1 MTTTLTM
8 KMPREFNKASSCRRS
23 LLAHSACLLSALMA
37 IACSSDDNAGP
48 GTGTAGASLAGAG
61 GTGGGTGRGT
71 GGVARA
77 DAADGNGGGDSAD
90 TGLGGGSGMG
100 GTGGTDI
107 IDAGGERVFDTDDG
121 GIPPDAAV
129 GSCAAANWNVSANVS
144 NPGNPPI
151 NAVDGNPAT
160 RWSTGGA
167 QGPGQYYEID
177 FRGYVQL
184 SQITINS
191 AGSAGDYARGIEL
204 AVSDDDVDFSRVIAA
219 VSVDVPP
226 LNDIITIDFP
236 LHSARFLRLNETG
249 AAGNWWSIHELTLAC
264 RVPGA
269 GVDPLLCGGD
279 AGVRDAG
286 DAGGRD
292 PFARANWTAT
302 ISGLP
307 DGGVSTAV
315 SNAFDSDITTR
326 WTTGA
331 PQAGTEV
338 FKLDLGSVACISQV
352 LITTAGPEYA
362 NAYRLTLSVDDV
374 TYFTQA
380 RGTGQNLLQV
390 TFAPHFARYIRIEQT
405 GTTTVNPWSINE
417 IAIRP

>member
-1 MTTTLTM
+1 MTTTFTM
-8 KMPREFNKASSCRRS
+8 KVPREFTKAKSFRRS
-23 LLAHSACLLSALMA
+23 LLAHSACLLSALVAM
-37 IACSSDDNAGP
+37 ACSSDDTAGP
-48 GTGTAGASLAGAG
+48 DTGTPGASRDGAG
-61 GTGGGTGRGT
+61 GTGGGTG
-71 GGVARA
+71 GGARA
-77 DAADGNGGGDSAD
+77 DATDGKGGGDSAD
-90 TGLGGGSGMG
+90 TGLGGSGMGGMG

-107 IDAGGERVFDTDDG
+107 VDAGGERVFDTDDG

-129 GSCAAANWNVSANVS
+129 GSCVPVNWNVSANVS

-151 NAVDGNPAT
+151 NAIDGNQGT

-167 QGPGQYYEID
+167 QGPGQYYQID
-177 FRGYVQL
+177 FGGYVQL
-184 SQITINS
+184 SQVNFNS
-191 AGSAGDYARGIEL
+191 AGSVGDYARGVEL
-204 AVSDDDVDFSRVIAA
+204 AVSADDVDFSRVIAA

-226 LNDIITIDFP
+226 VNDIITLDFP
-236 LHSARFLRLNETG
+236 LHLARLLRINQTG

-264 RVPGA
+264 RVPGG

-292 PFARANWTAT
+292 PFARANWTAIIT
-302 ISGLP
+302 GLP
-307 DGGVSTAV
+307 DGGVSTAP
-315 SNAFDSDITTR
+315 SNAFDGDITTR

-331 PQAGTEV
+331 PQVGTEV

-352 LITTAGPEYA
+352 LVTTAGSEYA
-362 NAYRLTLSVDDV
+362 SAYRIALSVDDV
-374 TYFTQA
+374 THAVQA

-390 TFAPHFARYIRIEQT
+390 TFAPHLARYIRIEQT
-405 GTTTVNPWSINE
+405 GTTTLNPWSINE